1 MEIIPVIDI
10 LNGIVVHAVRG
21 EREKYKPIKSILST
35 SPNPVE
41 IANAFKKIL
50 NLKKLYIADLNAI
63 LRRGN
68 NYETIKEI
76 YESTGLEIMV
86 DMGVSDI
93 SSARRIFKYNISELI
108 IGTETLKELNF
119 IEECLQAFGSDKIII
134 SLDTKN
140 GKVLGPPEIE
150 EKRPKEV
157 FMMLQD
163 LGIKKIILLDLGRVG
178 SEMGPN
184 LDILDSLL
192 EVSKKNVEIMIGGG
206 VRNIK
211 DIIEIKKRNIYGV
224 LVATSLHNGNITRK
238 DIENLKKD
246 EKILKN

>member
-21 EREKYKPIKSILST
+21 EREKYKPIKSILSP
-35 SPNPVE
+35 SLNPIE

-68 NYETIKEI
+68 NYKTIKKI
-76 YESTGLEIMV
+76 YELTRLEIMV
-86 DMGVSDI
+86 DAGVSDMP
-93 SSARRIFKYNISELI
+93 SASRIFRYNISELI
-108 IGTETLKELNF
+108 IGTETLRELNF

-150 EKRPKEV
+150 GRQPKEV

-163 LGIKKIILLDLGRVG
+163 LGIKKIILLDLSKVG

-192 EVSKKNVEIMIGGG
+192 EVSKKSVQIIIGGG
-206 VRNIK
+206 IRNIK
-211 DIIEIKKRNIYGV
+211 DVIEIKKRNIYGV
-224 LVATSLHNGNITRK
+224 LVATSLHNGSITRK
-238 DIENLKKD
+238 DIEEFFKED
-246 EKILKN
+246 